1 MRTLHG
7 QRIQGK
13 PLKRQYF
20 QALALGISRDLRTE
34 SGSTQNADSRIRSGA
49 LHVADVRA
57 GPDEV
62 SRVNRSGTVPLL
74 SVPKYFGSQCSYP
87 TSRGNTMKKMIAA
100 VLAGL
105 FAAVT
110 ASSIVVAAEPKKDD
124 AKKTEKKAEKK

>member
-1 MRTLHG
+1 MRVLRG
-7 QRIQGK
+7 QRVQGK
-13 PLKRQYF
+13 PLKRRYF
-20 QALALGISRDLRTE
+20 QALALGISRDLRTG
-34 SGSTQNADSRIRSGA
+34 SGFTQNGDSRIRSGRSYA
-49 LHVADVRA
+49 ADGRA
-57 GPDEV
+57 DPGEV

-74 SVPKYFGSQCSYP
+74 SVPKYFGLQCSYP